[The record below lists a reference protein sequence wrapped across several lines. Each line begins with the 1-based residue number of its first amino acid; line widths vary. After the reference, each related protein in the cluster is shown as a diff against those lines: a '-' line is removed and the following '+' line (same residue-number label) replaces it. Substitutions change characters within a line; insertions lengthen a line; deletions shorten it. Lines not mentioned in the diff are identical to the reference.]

1 MEMAHAAR
9 FSGPKEAV
17 TVNEKLLYITYPCL
31 QRVKASAEVKKELQR
46 QLAEWIKEDE
56 TVKEMLIMTQD
67 YIKKN
72 SITEQEAVVMVS
84 RNISNFVYTWQQPK
98 KFMIMLCVGLNHK
111 CRKT

>member
-1 MEMAHAAR
+1 MEMAHVAR

-17 TVNEKLLYITYPCL
+17 TINKKLLYITYHCL

-84 RNISNFVYTWQQPK
+84 RNISYFVYTWQQPK
-98 KFMIMLCVGLNHK
+98 KLMIMLCVGLNHK
-111 CRKT
+111 CWKT

>member
-1 MEMAHAAR
+1 M
-9 FSGPKEAV
+9 
-17 TVNEKLLYITYPCL
+17 YITYPCL

-84 RNISNFVYTWQQPK
+84 RQFCLHVVTAKTSKPSAK
-98 KFMIMLCVGLNHK
+98 LCRTQYCGPFCCSQ
-111 CRKT
+111 CRS

>member
-1 MEMAHAAR
+1 MAHVAR

-84 RNISNFVYTWQQPK
+84 RNISYFVYTWQQPK
-98 KFMIMLCVGLNHK
+98 KIDDYALCMPES
-111 CRKT
+111 